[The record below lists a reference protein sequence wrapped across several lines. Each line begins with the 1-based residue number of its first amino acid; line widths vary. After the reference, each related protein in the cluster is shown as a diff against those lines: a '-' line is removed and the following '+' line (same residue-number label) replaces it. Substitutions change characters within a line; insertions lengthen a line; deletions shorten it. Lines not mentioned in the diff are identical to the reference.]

1 MPHDTKYIKILM
13 ILMPFLVLGSMTEA
27 VFGIISNEG
36 GGTFIYESIRGQMVE
51 IYGKGVYRHMSSDVA
66 LQGIAQDYVTL
77 FVAIPAL
84 LVAFFYTKKHSF
96 KAKLVLSGVLLYF
109 TLTYLFYVA
118 IALYN
123 ELFLVASLTLFVSL
137 FSFILNMMS
146 FDFQHIKTRFNPQAS
161 MRLASLFLIM
171 IAIMMAM
178 LWLSVIVPPMLDGS
192 FYPKTLYHYST
203 LIVQGYDLGIF
214 LPLAMISG
222 ILGLKKNEYAYVL
235 VPTYWVFLSLL
246 MLALLSKIAFMA
258 QAGVNVVPVIFII
271 PVMFL
276 MAIIFALKIIKNFR

>member
-1 MPHDTKYIKILM
+1 MHHAKYLKLLT
-13 ILMPFLVLGSMTEA
+13 ILMPFLVVGSMTEA

-36 GGTFIYESIRGQMVE
+36 EGVFFYESIRGQMVE

-77 FVAIPAL
+77 FIAIPL
-84 LVAFFYTKKHSF
+84 LLLSFFYTKKQSL

-146 FDFQHIKTRFNPQAS
+146 FDFQHIKTRFKPQAS
-161 MRLASLFLIM
+161 MKLASLFLIL
-171 IAIMMAM
+171 IAIMMAL

-192 FYPKTLYHYST
+192 FYPKVLYHYST
-203 LIVQGYDLGIF
+203 LIVQGYDFGIF
-214 LPLAMISG
+214 LPLAVISG
-222 ILGLKKNEYAYVL
+222 VLGFKKNEYAYVL

-246 MLALLSKIAFMA
+246 MLALVSKIIFMA

-271 PVMFL
+271 PIMLL
-276 MAIIFALKIIKNFR
+276 MAIIFAAKTIKNFR